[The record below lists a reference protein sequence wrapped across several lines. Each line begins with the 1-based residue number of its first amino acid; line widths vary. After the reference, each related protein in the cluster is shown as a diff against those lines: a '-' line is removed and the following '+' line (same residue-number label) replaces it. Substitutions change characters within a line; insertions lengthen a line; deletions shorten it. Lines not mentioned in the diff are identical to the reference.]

1 MAIKAPAFAKNAVPS
16 LKGWH
21 HPKTNELLKST
32 RHTQAQL
39 DEFFGLILHDIMHD
53 HPSPAPAVK
62 NPATPP
68 KPVTLSKSELGEMGW
83 TVDQIMHDHPQPT
96 PEDLAAM
103 SKIELEELG
112 REYGVELDRRLS
124 KQKLLDQVATL
135 VKR

>member
-1 MAIKAPAFAKNAVPS
+1 MAIKAPAFAKNALPS

-39 DEFFGLILHDIMHD
+39 DEFFGVVVEE
-53 HPSPAPAVK
+53 PAPVVAPV
-62 NPATPP
+62 PTPVVE
-68 KPVTLSKSELGEMGW
+68 PVTEAAD
-83 TVDQIMHDHPQPT
+83 V

-112 REYGVELDRRLS
+112 REHGVELDRRLS
-124 KQKLLDQVATL
+124 KKKLLDQVASL

>member
-1 MAIKAPAFAKNAVPS
+1 MAIQAPAFAKNAVPS

-39 DEFFGLILHDIMHD
+39 DEFFGVVVEEA
-53 HPSPAPAVK
+53 APVVAPV
-62 NPATPP
+62 PTPVVE
-68 KPVTLSKSELGEMGW
+68 PVTEDAD
-83 TVDQIMHDHPQPT
+83 V

-112 REYGVELDRRLS
+112 REHGVELDRRLS
-124 KQKLLDQVATL
+124 KKKLLDQVASL